1 PGPRRRGSRAS
12 SWPHCTRDAEVAL
25 AERCENDQFALHG
38 IDAAE
43 GADVDLV
50 GHEHQVAFRRALGG
64 EGADLAG
71 AVGLERTVAEGRVEC
86 RPGLGGAEGQARGL
100 EAPAPLARQHAP
112 DRDAARGER
121 GAHAARLRAALLGE
135 VTLGGAI
142 AQAEARR
149 VAERAVGR
157 GVAHDDDLA
166 AGAQEVQERLVG
178 DGGARRQERQG
189 REREDRHR
197 AAHAAA
203 HTVRTIFPNCLPSAR
218 RRWAAAPS
226 LSGTISS
233 TIALRRP
240 AKNRRITSL
249 NSRRFAMVEPMM
261 WICFQKTIRM
271 SVSAIG
277 PVVAP
282 HVTSRPPFRSDRSD
296 CMHVWGQRQHVL
308 GAHRD
313 ELGKP
318 TGQVLAHD
326 AVAHAEA
333 VLALDAELAA
343 TAREVRVHAHA
354 VADPETGHVGTDLG
368 DVAGDVAAG
377 PEGERGLERRNP
389 LAHEDVQVV
398 QRAGA
403 DADDHLSGSRLR
415 VGDVL
420 KPELLGTAELVEGER
435 LHFDAPCPGFRA
447 FTRTAM
453 FPYGCLFSSISWWHS
468 GMSSNA

>member
-1 PGPRRRGSRAS
+1 MLTWWVTSTRLPFAGRSEARARTSRVRSAS
-12 SWPHCTRDAEVAL
+12 SVRSRKNEWSA
-25 AERCENDQFALHG
+25 
-38 IDAAE
+38 
-43 GADVDLV
+43 
-50 GHEHQVAFRRALGG
+50 
-64 EGADLAG
+64 
-71 AVGLERTVAEGRVEC
+71 
-86 RPGLGGAEGQARGL
+86 PGLGGAEGQARGL

-121 GAHAARLRAALLGE
+121 GAHAARLGAALLGE
-135 VTLGGAI
+135 VALGGAI

-166 AGAQEVQERLVG
+166 AGAQEIPERLVG

-189 REREDRHR
+189 REREDRYR

-203 HTVRTIFPNCLPSAR
+203 QTVRTIFPNCLPSAR

-296 CMHVWGQRQHVL
+296 CFHVW
-308 GAHRD
+308 A
-313 ELGKP
+313 P
-318 TGQVLAHD
+318 TFSRTTSTPRLA
-326 AVAHAEA
+326 V
-333 VLALDAELAA
+333 
-343 TAREVRVHAHA
+343 
-354 VADPETGHVGTDLG
+354 
-368 DVAGDVAAG
+368 
-377 PEGERGLERRNP
+377 
-389 LAHEDVQVV
+389 
-398 QRAGA
+398 
-403 DADDHLSGSRLR
+403 
-415 VGDVL
+415 
-420 KPELLGTAELVEGER
+420 
-435 LHFDAPCPGFRA
+435 
-447 FTRTAM
+447 
-453 FPYGCLFSSISWWHS
+453 FS
-468 GMSSNA
+468 